1 MFEPLQPSSGG
12 PLPDRGRWRNAVNAL
27 VCLAGVG
34 GLAFGGWALYD
45 SYQSW
50 QHRGE
55 SRTAIRA
62 ACADLLDPDA
72 VMRLD
77 GGRDWLV
84 PSEVKS
90 RKQLDLGQLPDEC
103 MLLSSYDEGGKTRWT
118 TYFGLK
124 VHSLPQQGL
133 HVLDTDDDPFRTWS
147 QRAAGTDLTD
157 EVADPLPAPLGDGRA
172 GTYSGRTVSV
182 TAVCA
187 QPVAGVTSFRATAT
201 ARYGDPTDQDR
212 KALAVLARTAA
223 LTAAERAGC
232 AATAP
237 ELPAALPA
245 QGRALGPAEQG
256 TGSCAWYAAFL
267 RGRQDR
273 ERLPDKALG
282 VPVSEHGGIESCVL
296 AMDTDTRKGVEPRLL
311 AEGVAYGGPSERWT
325 NPWWLRTFSS
335 FGDDA
340 AGTQWEAGATK
351 ATAIAAGQAGR
362 GYRLLYASATCQGR
376 PAVLG
381 MTASFRYDTVLGPR
395 FDEVFKAYATDTA
408 QRRGCTELVLPAPE

>member
-1 MFEPLQPSSGG
+1 M
-12 PLPDRGRWRNAVNAL
+12 LPDRGRWRNAVNVLLCIAAL
-27 VCLAGVG
+27 GGVGLAG
-34 GLAFGGWALYD
+34 WSLYD

-55 SRTAIRA
+55 SRTAIGK
-62 ACADLLDPDA
+62 ACADLVDPDA
-72 VMRLD
+72 VMLLD
-77 GGRDWLV
+77 GGRDWLM
-84 PSEVKS
+84 PSEVTS

-103 MLLSSYDEGGKTRWT
+103 VLLSSYEDEGKTRWT
-118 TYFGLK
+118 TYFGLR
-124 VHSLPQQGL
+124 VHALPQQGL
-133 HVLDTDDDPFRTWS
+133 HVLDTDDKPFNPWS
-147 QRAAGTDLTD
+147 PRAAEEDVTD
-157 EVADPLPAPLGDGRA
+157 EVTDPLPAPLGDGRA
-172 GTYSGRTVSV
+172 GTYSARTVSV

-187 QPVAGVTSFRATAT
+187 QPVAGVTAFRASAT
-201 ARYGDPTDQDR
+201 AGYGDPTDKER
-212 KALAVLARTAA
+212 KALGVMARSAAVTAA
-223 LTAAERAGC
+223 GRAGC

-282 VPVSEHGGIESCVL
+282 APVSEHGGSESCVL
-296 AMDTDTRKGVEPRLL
+296 ALDAETREGMEARLL
-311 AEGVAYGGPSERWT
+311 AEGVAYGGPGERFT
-325 NPWWLRTFSS
+325 NPWWLRTFSH

-340 AGTQWEAGATK
+340 AGTMAEIGAGKK

-362 GYRLLYASATCQGR
+362 EYRFLYASATCQGR

-381 MTASFRYDTVLGPR
+381 MIVAFRYDTVLGAR
-395 FDEVFKAYATDTA
+395 LDELFKAYAADA
-408 QRRGCTELVLPAPE
+408 AARRGCSGLVLPPPE

>member
-1 MFEPLQPSSGG
+1 ML
-12 PLPDRGRWRNAVNAL
+12 L
-27 VCLAGVG
+27 CIAGVG
-34 GLAFGGWALYD
+34 GVVFGGWALYG

-55 SRTAIRA
+55 SRVVLRE
-62 ACADLLDPDA
+62 ACADLVDPDA

-77 GGRDWLV
+77 GGRDWLM
-84 PSEVKS
+84 PSEVKN
-90 RKQLDLGQLPDEC
+90 RKRLDLGQLPDEC
-103 MLLSSYDEGGKTRWT
+103 VVLSSYEERGKTRWT

-133 HVLDTDDDPFRTWS
+133 HVVDTDDKPFTTWS
-147 QRAAGTDLTD
+147 RLPAGKDVTD

-172 GTYSGRTVSV
+172 GTYSARTVSV

-187 QPVAGVTSFRATAT
+187 QPVGGVTAFLASAT
-201 ARYGDPTDQDR
+201 ARYGDPSDKDR

-223 LTAAERAGC
+223 VRAAGRAGC

-282 VPVSEHGGIESCVL
+282 APVSEHGGSESCVL
-296 AMDTDTRKGVEPRLL
+296 ALDTDTRKGIEPRLL
-311 AEGVAYGGPSERWT
+311 AEGVRYGGPSDRWT
-325 NPWWLRTFSS
+325 NPWWLQTHSY

-340 AGTQWEAGATK
+340 AGAKMEAGGGK

-362 GYRLLYASATCQGR
+362 GYRLMYASATCQGR

-381 MTASFRYDTVLGPR
+381 MTVAFQYDGVLGPR
-395 FDEVFKAYATDTA
+395 LDDVFKAYATETA
-408 QRRGCTELVLPAPE
+408 TRRGCTGLVLPGPE